1 MRIVILGAGYA
12 GLRTALDL
20 ARLRREHAL
29 DVTIQL
35 VDQYPY
41 HQLIQL
47 LHLTA
52 TAGIADQKTIYQ
64 LDRLLQGR
72 EIERVEGRV
81 TAIHPLERAVMLA
94 DGRTLTYDRLVIA
107 LGSETAFNVP
117 GAREYTLPLHNFTH
131 AVALRKHIVAQF
143 TKAASLT
150 DPTELRITMTT
161 AIVGGGYTG
170 CELAGEL
177 AVWADDLCRQ
187 TGAPRT
193 EVRIALIERE
203 NQLLPH
209 FGKWASDEAVRRLER
224 LGVNVF
230 LNTPVVQVEPQR
242 LRFAD
247 GRILRAGTIVWGA
260 GVRAPALLAEAGFP
274 TDRMG
279 RVLVDR
285 YLRVDGQ
292 AFIFAI
298 GDCAAVSDGRGG
310 FLPPT
315 ASYAVRQGAH
325 LAEVLAAEA
334 QGKAPRAYEPV
345 ELGEVVSLGPNDAIG
360 NALGVPVVGYPAV
373 LLKRGIEE
381 YYRATIESA

>member
-20 ARLRREHAL
+20 ARLRRAYGMEI
-29 DVTIQL
+29 TIQV
-35 VDQYPY
+35 VDQNPY
-41 HQLIQL
+41 HQLVQL

-52 TAGIADQKTIYQ
+52 TAGITDQKSIYQ
-64 LDRLLQGR
+64 LDTLFRGR
-72 EIERVEGRV
+72 EVERIEGRV
-81 TAIHPLERAVMLA
+81 EAIHPLERRVVLNT
-94 DGRTLTYDRLVIA
+94 GQTLEYDRLVLA
-107 LGSETAFNVP
+107 LGSETAFQVP
-117 GAREYTLPLHNFTH
+117 GAREYTLPLRTFSD
-131 AVALRKHIVAQF
+131 ALKLRKHLIEQF
-143 TKAASLT
+143 TRAASIT

-177 AVWADDLCRQ
+177 AAWADDLCRQ
-187 TGAPRT
+187 TGAPRK

-203 NQLLPH
+203 GHLLPH
-209 FGKWASDEAVRRLER
+209 LGTWASNEAVRRLER

-230 LNTPVVQVEPQR
+230 LQTPVVQVEPQR

-247 GRILRAGTIVWGA
+247 GRFLRAGTIVWGA

-274 TDRMG
+274 TDRLG

-285 YLRVDGQ
+285 YLRVQGH
-292 AFIFAI
+292 ATVFAI
-298 GDCAAVSDGRGG
+298 GDCAAVPDGRGG
-310 FLPPT
+310 TLPPT
-315 ASYAVRQGAH
+315 ASYALRQGEH

-334 QGKAPRAYEPV
+334 RGEAPRAYEPV
-345 ELGEVVSLGPNDAIG
+345 ELGEVVSLGPNDAVG
-360 NALGVPVVGYPAV
+360 NPLGVPITGYPA
-373 LLKRGIEE
+373 LMLKRGIEE

>member
-1 MRIVILGAGYA
+1 MQIVILGAGYA

-20 ARLRREHAL
+20 ARFRREQGL
-29 DVTIQL
+29 DISIQL
-35 VDQYPY
+35 VDQHPY

-52 TAGIADQKTIYQ
+52 TAGITDQRSIYH

-81 TAIHPLERAVMLA
+81 TAIHPLERTVTLA
-94 DGRTLTYDRLVIA
+94 DGRNLTYDRLVLA
-107 LGSETAFNVP
+107 LGSETAFNAP
-117 GAREYTLPLHNFTH
+117 GAREHALPLHTFAH
-131 AVALRKHIVAQF
+131 AVALRKHIIAQF
-143 TKAASLT
+143 TKAAALT
-150 DPTELRITMTT
+150 DPVELRITMTT

-177 AVWADDLCRQ
+177 AAWADDLCRQ

-203 NQLLPH
+203 DHLLPH
-209 FGKWASDEAVRRLER
+209 LGVWASNEAVRRLER

-230 LNTPVVQVEPQR
+230 LKTPVTQVEPQR

-274 TDRMG
+274 TDRIG

-285 YLRVDGQ
+285 YLRVSGQ
-292 AFIFAI
+292 ALVFAI
-298 GDCAAVSDGRGG
+298 GDCAAVSNGRGG
-310 FLPPT
+310 VLPPT
-315 ASYAVRQGAH
+315 ASYAIRQGAH

-334 QGKAPRAYEPV
+334 RGEAPRAYEPV

-360 NALGVPVVGYPAV
+360 NALGVPVMGYPA
-373 LLKRGIEE
+373 LMLKRGIEE

>member
-20 ARLRREHAL
+20 ARFRREYGL

-52 TAGIADQKTIYQ
+52 TAGIADQKSIYQ
-64 LDRLLQGR
+64 LDQLLRGR

-81 TAIHPLERAVMLA
+81 IAIEPLERVVKLA
-94 DGRTLTYDRLVIA
+94 DGRALVYDRLVLA

-117 GAREYTLPLHNFTH
+117 GAREHTFPLHTFTH
-131 AVALRKHIVAQF
+131 AVALRKHIVSQY
-143 TKAASLT
+143 TRAASLT

-177 AVWADDLCRQ
+177 AAWADDLCRQ
-187 TGAPRT
+187 TGAPRS

-203 NQLLPH
+203 SHLLPH
-209 FGKWASDEAVRRLER
+209 LGAWASDEAVRRLER

-230 LNTPVVQVEPQR
+230 LNTPVTQVEPR
-242 LRFAD
+242 CLRFGD

-279 RVLVDR
+279 RVVVDR
-285 YLRVDGQ
+285 YLRVSGQ
-292 AFIFAI
+292 ALVFAI
-298 GDCAAVSDGRGG
+298 GDCAAVADSRGG

-325 LAEVLAAEA
+325 LAKVLADEA
-334 QGKAPRAYEPV
+334 RGEAPRPYEPV

-360 NALGVPVVGYPAV
+360 SALGVPVMGYPAV
-373 LLKRGIEE
+373 MLKRGIEE

>member
-1 MRIVILGAGYA
+1 MQIVILGAGYA

-20 ARLRREHAL
+20 ARFRREQGL
-29 DVTIQL
+29 DITIRL
-35 VDQYPY
+35 VDQHPY

-52 TAGIADQKTIYQ
+52 TAGIADQKSIYQ

-72 EIERVEGRV
+72 DIERVEGRV
-81 TAIHPLERAVMLA
+81 TAIHPLERTVTLA
-94 DGRTLTYDRLVIA
+94 DGRSVPYDRLVLA
-107 LGSETAFNVP
+107 LGSETSFNAP
-117 GAREYTLPLHNFTH
+117 GAREHALPLHTFAH
-131 AVALRKHIVAQF
+131 AIALRKHIVAQF

-177 AVWADDLCRQ
+177 AAWADDLCQQ
-187 TGAPRT
+187 TGAPRK

-203 NQLLPH
+203 DHLLPH
-209 FGKWASDEAVRRLER
+209 LGEWASHEAVRRLER

-230 LNTPVVQVEPQR
+230 LKTPVTQVEPQR

-274 TDRMG
+274 TDRIG

-285 YLRVDGQ
+285 YLRVNGQ
-292 AFIFAI
+292 AVVFAI

-310 FLPPT
+310 ILPPA
-315 ASYAVRQGAH
+315 ASYAIRQGAH
-325 LAEVLAAEA
+325 LAAELAAEA
-334 QGKAPRAYEPV
+334 RGEAPRPYEPV

-360 NALGVPVVGYPAV
+360 SAFGVPVMGYPAIM
-373 LLKRGIEE
+373 LKRGIEE

>member
-20 ARLRREHAL
+20 ARLRRAYGMEI
-29 DVTIQL
+29 TIQV
-35 VDQYPY
+35 VDQNPY
-41 HQLIQL
+41 HQLVQL

-52 TAGIADQKTIYQ
+52 TAGITDQKSIYQ
-64 LDRLLQGR
+64 LDTLFRGR
-72 EIERVEGRV
+72 EVERIEGRV
-81 TAIHPLERAVMLA
+81 EAIHPLERRVVLNT
-94 DGRTLTYDRLVIA
+94 GQTLEYDRLVLA
-107 LGSETAFNVP
+107 LGSETAFQVP
-117 GAREYTLPLHNFTH
+117 GAREYTLPLRTFSD
-131 AVALRKHIVAQF
+131 ALKLRKHLVEQF
-143 TKAASLT
+143 TRAASIT

-177 AVWADDLCRQ
+177 AAWADDLCRQ
-187 TGAPRT
+187 TGAPRK

-203 NQLLPH
+203 GHLLPH
-209 FGKWASDEAVRRLER
+209 LGTWASNEAVRRLER

-230 LNTPVVQVEPQR
+230 LQTPVVQVEPQR

-247 GRILRAGTIVWGA
+247 GRLLRAGTIVWGA

-274 TDRMG
+274 TDRLG

-285 YLRVDGQ
+285 YLRVQGH
-292 AFIFAI
+292 ATVFAI
-298 GDCAAVSDGRGG
+298 GDCAAVPDGRGG
-310 FLPPT
+310 TLPPT
-315 ASYAVRQGAH
+315 ASYALRQGEH

-334 QGKAPRAYEPV
+334 RGEAPRAYEPV
-345 ELGEVVSLGPNDAIG
+345 ELGEVVSLGPNDAVG
-360 NALGVPVVGYPAV
+360 NPLGVPITGYPA
-373 LLKRGIEE
+373 LMLKRGIEE

>member
-20 ARLRREHAL
+20 ARLRRAYGMEI
-29 DVTIQL
+29 TIQV
-35 VDQYPY
+35 VDQNPY
-41 HQLIQL
+41 HQLVQL

-52 TAGIADQKTIYQ
+52 TAGITDQKSIYQ
-64 LDRLLQGR
+64 LDTLFRGR
-72 EIERVEGRV
+72 EVERIEGRV
-81 TAIHPLERAVMLA
+81 EAIHPLERRVVLNT
-94 DGRTLTYDRLVIA
+94 GQTLEYDRLVLA
-107 LGSETAFNVP
+107 LGSETAFQVP
-117 GAREYTLPLHNFTH
+117 GAREYTLPLRTFSD
-131 AVALRKHIVAQF
+131 ALKLRKHLIEQF
-143 TKAASLT
+143 TRAASIT

-177 AVWADDLCRQ
+177 AAWADDLCRQ
-187 TGAPRT
+187 TGAPRK

-203 NQLLPH
+203 GHLLPH
-209 FGKWASDEAVRRLER
+209 LGTWASNEAVRRLER
-224 LGVNVF
+224 LGVNIF
-230 LNTPVVQVEPQR
+230 LQTPVVQVEPQR

-247 GRILRAGTIVWGA
+247 GRLLRAGTIVWGA

-274 TDRMG
+274 TDRLG

-285 YLRVDGQ
+285 YLRVQGHTTV
-292 AFIFAI
+292 FAI

-310 FLPPT
+310 TLPPT
-315 ASYAVRQGAH
+315 ASYALRQGEH

-334 QGKAPRAYEPV
+334 RGEAPRAYEPV
-345 ELGEVVSLGPNDAIG
+345 ELGEVVSLGPNDAVG
-360 NALGVPVVGYPAV
+360 NPLGVPITGYPA
-373 LLKRGIEE
+373 LMLKRGIEE

>member
-12 GLRTALDL
+12 GLRAALDL
-20 ARLRREHAL
+20 ARFRREQQL
-29 DVTIQL
+29 DVTVQL

-52 TAGIADQKTIYQ
+52 TAGITDQKSIYQ
-64 LDRLLQGR
+64 LDQLLQGR
-72 EIERVEGRV
+72 DIERVEGRV
-81 TAIHPLERAVMLA
+81 TAIQPLERVVRLA
-94 DGRTLTYDRLVIA
+94 DGRALTYDRLVLA
-107 LGSETAFNVP
+107 LGSETAFNAP
-117 GAREYTLPLHNFTH
+117 GAREHAFPLHNFSH
-131 AVALRKHIVAQF
+131 AIALRKHIVSQF
-143 TKAASLT
+143 TRAASIT

-177 AVWADDLCRQ
+177 ADWADDLCRQ
-187 TGAPRT
+187 TGAPRK

-203 NQLLPH
+203 GHLLPH
-209 FGKWASDEAVRRLER
+209 LGPWASHEAVRRLER
-224 LGVNVF
+224 LGVNIF
-230 LNTPVVQVEPQR
+230 LNTPVTQVEPCL
-242 LRFAD
+242 LRFGD

-274 TDRMG
+274 TDRIG

-285 YLRVDGQ
+285 YLRVSGQ
-292 AFIFAI
+292 AVVFAI
-298 GDCAAVSDGRGG
+298 GDCAAVANGRGG

-325 LAEVLAAEA
+325 LAQALADEA
-334 QGKAPRAYEPV
+334 RGVAPRPYEPV

-360 NALGVPVVGYPAV
+360 NALGVPVLGYPAV
-373 LLKRGIEE
+373 MLKRGIEE

>member
-20 ARLRREHAL
+20 ARLRRAYGMEI
-29 DVTIQL
+29 TIQV
-35 VDQYPY
+35 VDQNPY
-41 HQLIQL
+41 HQLVQL

-52 TAGIADQKTIYQ
+52 TAGITDQKSIYQ
-64 LDRLLQGR
+64 LDTLFRGR
-72 EIERVEGRV
+72 EVERIEGRV
-81 TAIHPLERAVMLA
+81 EAIHPLERRVVLNT
-94 DGRTLTYDRLVIA
+94 GQTLEYDRLVLA
-107 LGSETAFNVP
+107 LGSETAFQVP
-117 GAREYTLPLHNFTH
+117 GAREYTLPLRTFSD
-131 AVALRKHIVAQF
+131 ALKLRKHLVEQF
-143 TKAASLT
+143 ARAASIT

-177 AVWADDLCRQ
+177 AAWADDLCRQ
-187 TGAPRT
+187 TGAPRK

-203 NQLLPH
+203 GHLLPH
-209 FGKWASDEAVRRLER
+209 LGTWASNEAVRRLER

-230 LNTPVVQVEPQR
+230 LQTPVVQVEPQR

-247 GRILRAGTIVWGA
+247 GRLLRAGTIVWGA

-274 TDRMG
+274 TDRLG

-285 YLRVDGQ
+285 YLRVQGH
-292 AFIFAI
+292 ATVFAI
-298 GDCAAVSDGRGG
+298 GDCAAVPDGRGG
-310 FLPPT
+310 TLPPT
-315 ASYAVRQGAH
+315 ASYALRQGEH

-334 QGKAPRAYEPV
+334 RGEAPRAYEPV
-345 ELGEVVSLGPNDAIG
+345 ELGEVVSLGPNDAVG
-360 NALGVPVVGYPAV
+360 NPLGVPITGYPA
-373 LLKRGIEE
+373 LMLKRGIEE

>member
-20 ARLRREHAL
+20 ARLRRAYGMEI
-29 DVTIQL
+29 TIQV
-35 VDQYPY
+35 VDQNPY
-41 HQLIQL
+41 HQLVQL

-52 TAGIADQKTIYQ
+52 TAGITDQKSIYQ
-64 LDRLLQGR
+64 LDTLFRGR
-72 EIERVEGRV
+72 EVERIEGRV
-81 TAIHPLERAVMLA
+81 EAIHPLERRVVLNT
-94 DGRTLTYDRLVIA
+94 GQTLEYDRLVLA
-107 LGSETAFNVP
+107 LGSETAFQVP
-117 GAREYTLPLHNFTH
+117 GAREYTLPLRTFSD
-131 AVALRKHIVAQF
+131 ALKLRKHLIEQF
-143 TKAASLT
+143 TRAASIT

-177 AVWADDLCRQ
+177 AAWADDLCRQ
-187 TGAPRT
+187 TGAPRK

-203 NQLLPH
+203 GHLLPH
-209 FGKWASDEAVRRLER
+209 LGTWASNEAVRRLER

-230 LNTPVVQVEPQR
+230 LQTPVVQVEPQR

-247 GRILRAGTIVWGA
+247 GRLLRAGTIVWGA

-274 TDRMG
+274 TDRLG

-285 YLRVDGQ
+285 YLRVQGH
-292 AFIFAI
+292 ATVFAI
-298 GDCAAVSDGRGG
+298 GDCAAVPDGRGG
-310 FLPPT
+310 TLPPT
-315 ASYAVRQGAH
+315 ASYALRQGEH

-334 QGKAPRAYEPV
+334 RGEAPRAYEPV
-345 ELGEVVSLGPNDAIG
+345 ELGEVVSLGPNDAVG
-360 NALGVPVVGYPAV
+360 NPLGVPITGYPA
-373 LLKRGIEE
+373 LMLKRGIEE